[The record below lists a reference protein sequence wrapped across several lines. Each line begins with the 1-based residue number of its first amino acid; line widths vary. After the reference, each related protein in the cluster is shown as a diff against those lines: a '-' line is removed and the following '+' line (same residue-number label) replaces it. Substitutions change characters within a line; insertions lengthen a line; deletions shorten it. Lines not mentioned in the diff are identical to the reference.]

1 MKTKLSLICLTVF
14 VMISKPVFSQ
24 DRESIFNMYYS
35 MGVPTG
41 NLADFTS
48 KYSWRGFG
56 MEYRS
61 DVLDNVS
68 MGFGAE
74 WNVFY
79 EALDYATYER
89 DNIAVSGKQYRY
101 ANMFPMSARFHYYK
115 DNAAGMRYFAG
126 AGIGTTYM
134 IHDLDMNIYRWNR
147 DTWQFLVAPEVGI
160 AYDVSPSNTLHLSL
174 KYNLNFKTSDME
186 SQSFLAIN
194 VGFGFR

>member
-1 MKTKLSLICLTVF
+1 MKKTIALICLSALMLTG
-14 VMISKPVFSQ
+14 KPMFSQ

-35 MGVPTG
+35 MGLATG
-41 NLADFTS
+41 SLNDFIS

-56 MEYRS
+56 MEYKT

-79 EALDYATYER
+79 EAMDYATYER
-89 DNIAVSGKQYRY
+89 ENIAVSGKQYRY
-101 ANMFPMSARFHYYK
+101 ANMFPMTARFHYYK
-115 DNAAGMRYFAG
+115 DNAAGMRFFAG

-134 IHDLDMNIYRWNR
+134 IRDLDMNIYRWNEEN
-147 DTWQFLVAPEVGI
+147 WQFLIAPEVGI

-174 KYNLNFKTSDME
+174 KYNLNFKTNSLDG
-186 SQSFLAIN
+186 QSFLAIN